1 MTSAQKFLLT
11 VPIVKLLEENKLVE
25 LIKSLNVRTF
35 FKNESI

>member
-1 MTSAQKFLLT
+1 MTNAQKFLLN
-11 VPIVKLLEENKLVE
+11 VPIIKLLEENKLIE